1 MYPPLSNI
9 KQKSAELKP
18 DRDKDMVK
26 KLGAGLLVFWGISV
40 ISFLAG
46 RCPEAEIDEI
56 MGTISYSGSES
67 QARASI
73 RHAMGIDQPIHL
85 HYLRWLG
92 IWPKEDDRFQ
102 GVVEGYLGDE
112 VWR

>member
-1 MYPPLSNI
+1 MT
-9 KQKSAELKP
+9 KSLMK
-18 DRDKDMVK
+18 R
-26 KLGAGLLVFWGISV
+26 LGIALLILWEITM
-40 ISFLAG
+40 ISFMVG
-46 RCPEAEIDEI
+46 RCPESEIEKI
-56 MGTISYSGSES
+56 MSTISYSGSEY

-92 IWPKEDDRFQ
+92 VWPKEDGMFQ